1 MTAAPDALAAVAE
14 PERRVRRRD
23 YAAAACLTTR
33 PDVLDAIAALAA
45 DADEARREV
54 AASRLAEA
62 ERARVQAV
70 IGPLLNELI
79 GVLAEA
85 MGMPKGAVCMTC
97 KRALRRRTCAFCGTR
112 AERAARAA

>member
-1 MTAAPDALAAVAE
+1 MSAADVLLADLQ
-14 PERRVRRRD
+14 RHVRQHD
-23 YAAAACLTTR
+23 YASAACLTTR
-33 PDVLDAIAALAA
+33 PDVLDAIAHLAA

-70 IGPLLNELI
+70 IGPALNELI

-85 MGMPKGAVCMTC
+85 LGMPKGAVCMTC
-97 KRALRRRTCAFCGTR
+97 KRASRRRTCSFCGTR
-112 AERAARAA
+112 AERAVRAA